1 MIGNSHR
8 ISWVDRIDGLEML
21 VFHLLGAH
29 INDAVAS
36 IIVRNSGCEIK
47 DLDVELDNQLI
58 VPGDALHDRHQV
70 LG

>member
-1 MIGNSHR
+1 MIGNSNR
-8 ISWVDRIDGLEML
+8 ISWVDRIDGLEMF